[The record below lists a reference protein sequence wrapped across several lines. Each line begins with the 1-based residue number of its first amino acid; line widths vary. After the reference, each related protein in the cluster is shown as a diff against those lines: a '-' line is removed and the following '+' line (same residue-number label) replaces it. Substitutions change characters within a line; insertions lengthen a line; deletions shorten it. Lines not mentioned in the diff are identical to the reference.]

1 MAGIHGSGPRPPL
14 PLGLD
19 VPALDHPDAVRFQ
32 EILKELGA
40 LHDQKQADYGR
51 DQDPHANVRAA
62 EEFGVK
68 PWVAAMVRA
77 NDKIRRLQ
85 KFAKTGTLA
94 NEGAKDSLRDIA
106 VYAVI
111 ALVFLEEEERGS
123 GLAG

>member
-1 MAGIHGSGPRPPL
+1 MARLQDPGDRSPL
-14 PLGLD
+14 PVGLD

-32 EILKELGA
+32 EILRELGA

-51 DQDPHANVRAA
+51 DKDPHANVRAA

-77 NDKIRRLQ
+77 NDKMRRLQ
-85 KFAKTGTLA
+85 KFAKTGHLA

-111 ALVFLEEEERGS
+111 ALVFLEEDERLG
-123 GLAG
+123 

>member
-1 MAGIHGSGPRPPL
+1 MAWLPNYGGGPTL
-14 PLGLD
+14 PERVD

-51 DQDPHANVRAA
+51 DKDPHANVRAA

-77 NDKIRRLQ
+77 NDKMRRLQ
-85 KFAKTGTLA
+85 KFSKTGTLV

-111 ALVFLEEEERGS
+111 ALVFLEEEER
-123 GLAG
+123 LAG

>member
-1 MAGIHGSGPRPPL
+1 MAGLQDPGHGSAL
-14 PLGLD
+14 PERLD

-32 EILKELGA
+32 EILRELGA

-51 DQDPHANVRAA
+51 DKDPHANVRAA
-62 EEFGVK
+62 EEWGVE
-68 PWVAAMVRA
+68 PWVAAMVRCG
-77 NDKIRRLQ
+77 DKMRRLQ

-111 ALVFLEEEERGS
+111 ALVFLEEAERLTG
-123 GLAG
+123 